1 MPAGRL
7 PHAGVD
13 PVSQPSQL
21 LSWDKPLEEDDMTPV
36 FVVDACRTPIGKI
49 KGALAQVRPDH
60 LAADVIKALLGRNP
74 GLDVAAIDDVYW
86 GAANQA
92 GEDNRNVARMAV
104 LLAGLPVEIPGA
116 TVNRLCGSG
125 MEAVGDAARAI
136 AAGEADIC
144 LAGGS
149 ESMTRAPFVL
159 ARSADPFPRA
169 LDLADTRLG
178 WRLVSPR
185 MQELYPPITLGE
197 TAENVADKYGVTRE
211 RQDQWALRSHRL
223 AADARDAGRF
233 DAEIVPISTERAMV
247 RHDES
252 INESLTAEELAAK
265 RPAFRK
271 GGTVTGGNS
280 SPLNDGAAALLL
292 MSEDAMRRAGLTPLA
307 RYVGSAAAGVHPD
320 YMGIGPVP
328 AMHKALARAGWG
340 LDEVDLL
347 EVNEAF
353 AAQSVAVVDELK
365 ADPALVNVNGGAIAI
380 GHPLGCSGAR
390 IVTTLL
396 HEMRRRGAS
405 RGAATMCIG
414 VGQGIA
420 SLWEGV

>member
-1 MPAGRL
+1 
-7 PHAGVD
+7 
-13 PVSQPSQL
+13 
-21 LSWDKPLEEDDMTPV
+21 V
-36 FVVDACRTPIGKI
+36 FVVDACRTPIGKV

-60 LAADVIKALLGRNP
+60 LAADVIKALIARNP
-74 GLDVAAIDDVYW
+74 ALDVAAIDDVYW

-104 LLAGLPVEIPGA
+104 LLAGLPVDVPGA

-125 MEAVGDAARAI
+125 MEAVADAARLI

-149 ESMTRAPFVL
+149 ESMTRAPFVVG
-159 ARSADPFPRA
+159 RTADPFPRA

-185 MQELYPPITLGE
+185 MQEMYPPITLGE
-197 TAENVADKYGVTRE
+197 TAENVADRYGITRA
-211 RQDQWALRSHRL
+211 RQDEWALRSHQL
-223 AADARDAGRF
+223 AAAARDAGRF
-233 DAEIVPISTERAMV
+233 DAEIVPVTVPGSEG
-247 RHDES
+247 DEVS
-252 INESLTAEELAAK
+252 GDEGIKAGLTIEELAGQPA
-265 RPAFRK
+265 AFRK

-292 MSEDAMRRAGLTPLA
+292 MSDAAVRRSGVTPLA
-307 RYVGSAAAGVHPD
+307 RYAGSAAAGVHPD

-328 AMHKALARAGWG
+328 AMTRALRRAGWQLG
-340 LDEVDLL
+340 DLDLV

-365 ADPALVNVNGGAIAI
+365 LDADRVNVNGGAIAI

-396 HEMRRRGAS
+396 HEMRRRGAA

-420 SLWEGV
+420 SLWEAA

>member
-1 MPAGRL
+1 M
-7 PHAGVD
+7 
-13 PVSQPSQL
+13 S
-21 LSWDKPLEEDDMTPV
+21 EV
-36 FVVDACRTPIGKI
+36 FVVDACRTPIGKV
-49 KGALAQVRPDH
+49 KGALAGVRPDH
-60 LAADVIKALLGRNP
+60 LAADVIKALLARNP

-104 LLAGLPVEIPGA
+104 LLAGLPVEVPGA

-185 MQELYPPITLGE
+185 MQEMYPPITLGE
-197 TAENVADKYGVTRE
+197 TAENVADKYGITRE

-233 DAEIVPISTERAMV
+233 DAEIVPISTERAV
-247 RHDES
+247 VHQDEG
-252 INESLTAEELAAK
+252 INASLTAGELAAK
-265 RPAFRK
+265 KPAFRK

-292 MSEDAMRRAGLTPLA
+292 MSAEAVHRSGVTPLA

-328 AMHKALARAGWG
+328 AMHKALGRAGWR
-340 LDEVDLL
+340 LDEVDLI

-390 IVTTLL
+390 IITTLL

-420 SLWEGV
+420 SLWAAA

>member
-1 MPAGRL
+1 M
-7 PHAGVD
+7 
-13 PVSQPSQL
+13 SS
-21 LSWDKPLEEDDMTPV
+21 V
-36 FVVDACRTPIGKI
+36 FVVDACRTPIGKV
-49 KGALAQVRPDH
+49 KGSLAEVRPDH
-60 LAADVIKALLGRNP
+60 LAADILKALIGRNAF
-74 GLDVAAIDDVYW
+74 LDPTTIDDVYW

-125 MEAVGDAARAI
+125 MEAISDAARAI
-136 AAGEADIC
+136 AAGDADIC
-144 LAGGS
+144 VAGGT
-149 ESMTRAPFVL
+149 ESMTRAPFVI
-159 ARSADPFPRA
+159 ARTADPYPRS

-185 MQELYPPITLGE
+185 MQEMYPPITLGE
-197 TAENVADKYGVTRE
+197 TAENVADRYGVTRE
-211 RQDQWALRSHRL
+211 RQDEWALRSHQL
-223 AADARDAGRF
+223 AAAARDAGRF
-233 DAEIVPISTERAMV
+233 GAEIVPVTTSKGEVNA
-247 RHDES
+247 DEG
-252 INESLTAEELAAK
+252 INAAITLEQLAAK
-265 RPAFRK
+265 KPAFRK

-280 SPLNDGAAALLL
+280 SPLNDGGAALLL
-292 MSEDAMRRAGLTPLA
+292 MSEEAVDRAGVTPIA
-307 RYVGSAAAGVHPD
+307 RYVGAAAAGVHPD

-328 AMHKALARAGWG
+328 AMNRALARAGWRTED
-340 LDEVDLL
+340 LDLA

-365 ADPALVNVNGGAIAI
+365 LDPEKVNVNGGAIAI

-396 HEMRRRGAS
+396 HEMRRRSAV
-405 RGAATMCIG
+405 RAAATMCIG

-420 SLWEGV
+420 TLWEAP